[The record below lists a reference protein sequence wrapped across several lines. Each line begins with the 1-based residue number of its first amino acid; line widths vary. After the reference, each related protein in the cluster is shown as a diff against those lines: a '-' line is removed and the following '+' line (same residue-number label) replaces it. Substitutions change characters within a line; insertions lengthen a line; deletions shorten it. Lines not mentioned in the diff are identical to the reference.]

1 MDGLHVNEAR
11 MGYDHVGA
19 QDQANANMSIVGDG
33 VYLDPFFGNK
43 LAMEMTSAN
52 TLQIETGAVW
62 ANGHYVDLDHAVEL
76 QIANGKT
83 ANKRHDLVC
92 IKCTISDL
100 GGENQLDNYDLVVI
114 QGTQTTGTP
123 ADPEVPTEGLTDKV
137 AESYAVI
144 ARVVLDGL
152 TPSVEKL
159 LHTVPSLM
167 TPIEA
172 WQFAAGAVDNRALSA
187 GSVSFEKI
195 TPFARAQIADE
206 TISTLGSGGIENSVL
221 RVSISNPS
229 SQLNAPGRVIKDPS
243 KNLNPTDL
251 PSALASETIVYANR
265 RVQWLDTGICAVWL
279 FESYP
284 KTRIWKN
291 VYYSGWKGWELVNW
305 DSISQRAR
313 TESTATDS
321 YIGIK
326 RADNQLLRVSVSD
339 DDGGFLLFA
348 SDSGLS
354 LFDKSAN
361 KTTHRVN
368 WTT

>member
-123 ADPEVPTEGLTDKV
+123 VDPEVPTEGLTDKV

-159 LHTVPSLM
+159 VHTVPSLM
-167 TPIEA
+167 TPIET
-172 WQFAAGAVDNRALSA
+172 WQFAAGSVDNRALA
-187 GSVSFEKI
+187 EGSVSFEKI
-195 TPFARAQIADE
+195 TPFARAQIADR
-206 TISTLGSGGIENSVL
+206 TISTLSSGGIENSVL
-221 RVSISNPS
+221 RVNISNPDS
-229 SQLNAPGRVIKDPS
+229 PLNAPGRVIKDPS
-243 KNLNPTDL
+243 KNLNPNDL

-284 KTRIWKN
+284 KTRVWRN
-291 VYYSGWKGWELVNW
+291 LYYPPAASSAGNSTGWVGWELVNW
-305 DSISQRAR
+305 DSISLSVVANRSSVASQKPKTIWISSDGTRLIIETVDGTR
-313 TESTATDS
+313 
-321 YIGIK
+321 YGIP
-326 RADNQLLRVSVSD
+326 VS
-339 DDGGFLLFA
+339 
-348 SDSGLS
+348 
-354 LFDKSAN
+354 K
-361 KTTHRVN
+361 
-368 WTT
+368 